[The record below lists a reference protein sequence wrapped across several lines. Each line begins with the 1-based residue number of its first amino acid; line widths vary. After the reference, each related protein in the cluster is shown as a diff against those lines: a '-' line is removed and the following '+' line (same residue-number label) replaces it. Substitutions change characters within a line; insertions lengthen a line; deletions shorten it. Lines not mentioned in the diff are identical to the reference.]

1 MSIRVTALDA
11 DILRALA
18 RFIYC
23 TIPQLARIVGV
34 KNENSVKHALQ
45 RLRGFSRPL
54 VKKWEY
60 GFIAGTGRLHSISTL
75 THAGANVLA
84 EVDRIEANSIY
95 FPALGVQYSRDYLH
109 RRAFVDCHIAI
120 DAWARSHEAEIAL
133 FDRYFLAEGGNH
145 TNSELMNGSS
155 GTEVLIRR
163 EYQTRLVLP
172 APGALPKVI
181 IPDGIFLF
189 HQQGKSR
196 LCALEIHMGR
206 ETKKIL
212 AQLEEHIKAIAAAAA
227 RRKYAHHEGNFVLSV
242 YEHGETMEAVMRR
255 FAALPDY
262 STIRLTFHF
271 ATVEAVS
278 VDVRTAWRLAS
289 GEPVTIFR

>member
-18 RFIYC
+18 RFTYC
-23 TIPQLARIVGV
+23 TIPQLAQILGA

-45 RLRGFSRPL
+45 RMRAFSRPL

-60 GFIAGTGRLHSISTL
+60 AFIAGVGRLHSVSTL
-75 THAGANVLA
+75 THSGANVLA
-84 EVDRIEANSIY
+84 EVDRIDVDSIY

-120 DAWARSHEAEIAL
+120 DHWARSHEAEIAF

-145 TNSELMNGSS
+145 TNPNSLNGADAL
-155 GTEVLIRR
+155 VRR
-163 EYQTRLVLP
+163 EYQTRIVLP
-172 APGALPKVI
+172 AQKIL

-189 HQQGKSR
+189 HQGGKSR
-196 LCALEIHMGR
+196 LCALEIHQGH

-212 AQLEEHIKAIAAAAA
+212 AQLEQHIHAIEGAAV
-227 RRKYAHHEGNFVLSV
+227 RRKYGRDEANFVLSV
-242 YEHGETMEAVMRR
+242 YEHRETMEAVMKR
-255 FAALPDY
+255 FSALPDY
-262 STIRLTFHF
+262 PTIRLSFHF
-271 ATVEAVS
+271 ATVEAVKA
-278 VDVRTAWRLAS
+278 DVRTAWCLAS
-289 GEPVTIFR
+289 GEAVTIFR